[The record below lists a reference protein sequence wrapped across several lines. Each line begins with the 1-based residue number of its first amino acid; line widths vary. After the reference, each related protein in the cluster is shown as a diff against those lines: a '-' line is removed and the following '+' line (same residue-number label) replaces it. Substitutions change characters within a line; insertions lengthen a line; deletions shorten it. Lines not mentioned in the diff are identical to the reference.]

1 MPAAP
6 PRPRP
11 AGAVRTSSAAPR
23 RPSGYRRTPAGGPYR
38 RRLVVGRI
46 LLVIA
51 LGVAMC
57 KLVVVQTVQAGA
69 LSAASARQ
77 ATTTITLPASRG
89 AILDRSGNPL
99 AFSVET
105 RALVTN
111 PRLIAQ
117 TKGADAPAYVISM
130 ANAVAQAAG
139 GDPAEL
145 TTQLSSGKGYLVLA
159 TKVDPA
165 AADQLRKQFPEIAE
179 QRREDRQY
187 PAGDTAANVVGA
199 ASWSADEKKVIGR
212 VGLESSLDNVLA
224 GSDGAQIVDTAEGSD
239 AVIPGSTRFERAAVP
254 GSDVQLTIDSDLQYT
269 VQKILTD
276 VVAKSGAKPDS
287 SVVVLDA
294 KTAQVLA
301 MANGQSFD
309 PKNYGSA
316 TAAQLSNPA
325 VASPF
330 EPGSVNKIVT
340 MSAALEYGVAKP
352 DDVLT
357 VPGSIQV
364 SDRTVND
371 AWNHGTEHY
380 TLTGVL
386 AKSSNVGTL
395 LTARKVGEDRFVD
408 MLTKFGVG
416 QKTDVGL
423 PGESKG
429 GFPPRET
436 WSGSTFGNLPI
447 GQGLNVSTLQL
458 ADMYQTVANDGVR
471 IPPRIIAARTGPDG
485 VRVPEPAPA
494 GIPVVSADTARQLRT
509 MLSAVT
515 QDAHGQRGTGYLAAV
530 PGYVVAGKTGTAQQV
545 DQGCK
550 CYVKG
555 RYWIT
560 FAGMLPAA
568 DPRYVVAIMLDAP
581 GGGTSAAPVFHDIA
595 SYLAQREQ
603 LPVSTQPQPIQELVA
618 P

>member
-11 AGAVRTSSAAPR
+11 AGVVRTSSAAPR
-23 RPSGYRRTPAGGPYR
+23 RPSGYRRTPVGGPYR

-77 ATTTITLPASRG
+77 ATTSITLPASRG

-145 TTQLSSGKGYLVLA
+145 TAQLSSDKGYLVLA

-276 VVAKSGAKPDS
+276 AVAKSGAKPDS

-316 TAAQLSNPA
+316 TAGQLANPA
-325 VASPF
+325 VGSPF

-340 MSAALEYGVAKP
+340 MSAALEYGLAKP

-395 LTARKVGEDRFVD
+395 MTARKVGEDRFVD
-408 MLTKFGVG
+408 MLTRFGVG

-447 GQGLNVSTLQL
+447 GQGLNVTTLQL

-509 MLSAVT
+509 MLTAVT

-560 FAGMLPAA
+560 FAGMLPAD
-568 DPRYVVAIMLDAP
+568 DPKYVVAIMLDAP

-603 LPVSTQPQPIQELVA
+603 LPVSTQPQPVQELVA

>member
-1 MPAAP
+1 
-6 PRPRP
+6 
-11 AGAVRTSSAAPR
+11 
-23 RPSGYRRTPAGGPYR
+23 
-38 RRLVVGRI
+38 LVVGRI

-51 LGVAMC
+51 LAVAMC

-69 LSAASARQ
+69 LTAASAKQ
-77 ATTTITLPASRG
+77 ATTNITLPASRG
-89 AILDRSGNPL
+89 AILDRDGNPL

-117 TKGADAPAYVISM
+117 TKGADAPAYVIAM
-130 ANAVAQAAG
+130 ANAIGQASG
-139 GDPAEL
+139 TDPAEL
-145 TTQLSSGKGYLVLA
+145 TALLSSDKGYVVLA
-159 TKVDPA
+159 TKVEPA
-165 AADQLRKQFPEIAE
+165 AADRLREQFPEIAE
-179 QRREDRQY
+179 ERREDRQY
-187 PAGDTAANVVGA
+187 PAGDTGANIVGA
-199 ASWSADEKKVIGR
+199 ASWRADERKVVGQ
-212 VGLESSLDNVLA
+212 VGLESSLDNILA
-224 GSDGAQIVDTAEGSD
+224 GSDGVQIVDTAEGSN

-254 GSDVQLTIDSDLQYT
+254 GSDVQLTVDSDLQYT

-276 VVAKSGAKPDS
+276 AVAKSGAKPDS

-309 PKNYGSA
+309 PKQFGSA

-325 VASPF
+325 VSSPF

-371 AWNHGTEHY
+371 AWSHGTEHY

-395 LTARKVGEDRFVD
+395 MTARKVGEDRFVD

-416 QKTDVGL
+416 QRTDVGL

-447 GQGLNVSTLQL
+447 GQGLNVTTLQL

-471 IPPRIIAARTGPDG
+471 IPPRIIEARTGPDG
-485 VRVPEPAPA
+485 VRVPEPAA
-494 GIPVVSADTARQLRT
+494 TGVQVVSADTARQLRT
-509 MLSAVT
+509 MLTAVT

-568 DPRYVVAIMLDAP
+568 DPKYVVAIMLDAP

-603 LPVSTQPQPIQELVA
+603 LPASAQPQPIQELVA